1 MIDIEESFNGKYKQF
16 EAGRWQ
22 DVMPA
27 GIPFKCGADP
37 NWTAD
42 QAWKYQ
48 MLAEVLKSEQV
59 IHYSKD
65 QLSSLDVFTTTV
77 SFIKFLEL
85 SHNDTAILNRII
97 SYVLMYRVN
106 RILTTIS

>member
-1 MIDIEESFNGKYKQF
+1 MSDIVAAFNGKYKKF

-22 DVMPA
+22 NVMPV
-27 GIPFKCGADP
+27 GVPFKCGADP

-42 QAWKYQ
+42 QARKYQ

-65 QLSSLDVFTTTV
+65 QLSSLDVFTTMV
-77 SFIKFLEL
+77 SSDIL
-85 SHNDTAILNRII
+85 S
-97 SYVLMYRVN
+97 
-106 RILTTIS
+106 